1 MRKKNPFENKAQ
13 VKVESIKTR
22 PILWISIAF
31 FILLSTA
38 ALAQKSTVVTDAG
51 EIKVE
56 TLVEGLDHPWGMTFL
71 PDNRLL
77 LTERAGTVRILDTNN
92 NLSEPLGGTPDVFN
106 EGQGGMFDV
115 ALHPDFEQNN
125 LVYLTYA
132 EPGEGNTAT
141 TALGRGKLEGN
152 QITDFEVLFRMEPA
166 VEGPNHFGGRIV
178 FTPDGYLYLTLAE
191 RFKFEPAQDLSSH
204 LGTVVRLNQD
214 GTVPQDNP
222 YVGDAKAKDAIWS
235 YGHRNIESAA
245 LHPETGDLWIAE
257 MGPMGGDE
265 LNRPQPKH
273 NYGWPVVSWG
283 DNYDG
288 SEIPDPQPNSEF
300 ADAVIHWTPTISP
313 SGMIFYTGE
322 TFPEWK
328 NSMMIGGLTS
338 TGIVRVQT
346 NGDSA
351 EEVERIPLNLRI
363 RDVEQAP
370 DGSIYTLTDEDNG
383 KVLQLKP
390 LTTRSRPMD

>member
-1 MRKKNPFENKAQ
+1 
-13 VKVESIKTR
+13 
-22 PILWISIAF
+22 
-31 FILLSTA
+31 
-38 ALAQKSTVVTDAG
+38 
-51 EIKVE
+51 
-56 TLVEGLDHPWGMTFL
+56 
-71 PDNRLL
+71 
-77 LTERAGTVRILDTNN
+77 
-92 NLSEPLGGTPDVFN
+92 
-106 EGQGGMFDV
+106 
-115 ALHPDFEQNN
+115 
-125 LVYLTYA
+125 
-132 EPGEGNTAT
+132 
-141 TALGRGKLEGN
+141 
-152 QITDFEVLFRMEPA
+152 
-166 VEGPNHFGGRIV
+166 
-178 FTPDGYLYLTLAE
+178 
-191 RFKFEPAQDLSSH
+191 
-204 LGTVVRLNQD
+204 
-214 GTVPQDNP
+214 
-222 YVGDAKAKDAIWS
+222 VGDANAKEAIWS

-300 ADAVIHWTPTISP
+300 AESVIHWTPTISP

-346 NGDSA
+346 DGTGA

-370 DGSIYTLTDEDNG
+370 DGTIYTLTDEDNG

-390 LTTRSRPMD
+390 LNSRSRPMD